1 MKTNITQEMLN
12 EFNDAMKVNGSI
24 IRLQFS
30 KSMPH
35 VVDIVPNSMCFI
47 DSFIINPTDQFFRM
61 TKDYF
66 KEKGVD
72 KLNYNNT
79 GSCFWSLA

>member
-24 IRLQFS
+24 IRLKFS
-30 KSMPH
+30 KSMSH

-47 DSFIINPTDQFFRM
+47 DSFIINPDKQFYKM
-61 TKDYF
+61 MEEYF
-66 KEKGVD
+66 KEKGIE
-72 KLNYNNT
+72 KLSYNNT
-79 GSCFWSLA
+79 GGCFW